1 MKEAMIAWYRDTK
14 MVEAVN
20 RCMDA
25 ISASGLSADGAE
37 YLPACLDQAIRASN
51 QVTAQNTQFRVA
63 HVSVKETNGGDDV
76 TPFEL
81 RSVR

>member
-1 MKEAMIAWYRDTK
+1 MKDAMIAWYRDTK
-14 MVEAVN
+14 MVDAVN

-25 ISASGLSADGAE
+25 ICASGLSADGAE
-37 YLPACLDQAIRASN
+37 YLPSCLDQAIRASN
-51 QVTAQNTQFRVA
+51 QVAAQNTQFRA
-63 HVSVKETNGGDDV
+63 THVNVKEIDGGYDV